1 MIVTHLLD
9 ESPESNANFCSIG
22 RCSQTRLDWAAFPP
36 FSPKLDVEISGPKG
50 CSSRGK
56 PWSRQD
62 EPHLRPRGRNWT
74 RGMGVCPEPWTI
86 NPRADSELHGVL
98 QWFCVGY
105 PVVPRD
111 KCCLVPRPV
120 DYHMHFCCEHWRKLT
135 NSYLTISPSRSW
147 CESTSRSRQMC
158 PTSSAQT
165 CRCQTV
171 NMTLPKANRP
181 TNRLDRVLGSRGVTG
196 CS

>member
-1 MIVTHLLD
+1 MGECSRCSRLGQGRRSIVKLPVVVCRPWVCTAMIVTHLLD
-9 ESPESNANFCSIG
+9 EAPESNANFCFIG
-22 RCSQTRLDWAAFPP
+22 RCSQTRLDWAALSP
-36 FSPKLDVEISGPKG
+36 FSRKLDVEISGPKG

-105 PVVPRD
+105 PVD
-111 KCCLVPRPV
+111 
-120 DYHMHFCCEHWRKLT
+120 
-135 NSYLTISPSRSW
+135 
-147 CESTSRSRQMC
+147 
-158 PTSSAQT
+158 TSS
-165 CRCQTV
+165 
-171 NMTLPKANRP
+171 
-181 TNRLDRVLGSRGVTG
+181 
-196 CS
+196 